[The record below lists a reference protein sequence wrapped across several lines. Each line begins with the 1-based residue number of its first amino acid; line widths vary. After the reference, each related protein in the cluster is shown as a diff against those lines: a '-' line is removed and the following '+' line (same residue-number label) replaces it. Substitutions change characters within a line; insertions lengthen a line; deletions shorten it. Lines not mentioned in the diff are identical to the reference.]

1 MIIFS
6 LLAAFWPVWLW
17 YGLRLCDQSDEP
29 LGIVAL
35 ITLLG
40 LIANQQSKAT
50 SAATSIP
57 TSTNTATNTATN
69 TSIPTPKP
77 SPIPTTI
84 TAMLALYGL
93 SLFLA
98 PKLISAAL
106 ALITLAL
113 ALSYILRRH
122 LSSGQW
128 ILLLLSLPLV
138 ASLNFYLGY
147 PLRLVVA
154 QCAVALLSINGFPV
168 IAQGTSLLWHNQL
181 IEIDAPC
188 SGIKMLWAALYMA
201 AVLLSLRNSKPT
213 QAMLYLILATTS
225 AVFANVLRVTSL
237 FYLEAGIIAAP
248 AEIPKLFDQQLFT
261 HQFFAHQSFASLF
274 ETAVHTGTGV
284 AAFLLVVLILF
295 FVDKRF
301 GRSLTIGKSLTNE
314 TLEISAA
321 ADQSAPQGNEA
332 EGGRSGNKYFFIAC
346 ATAALLPFCSWATLA
361 GGIGSQSSTVSG
373 SQVAIGDNQTNW
385 PTVYEGEKLRPV
397 PLSGSEEEFARNFPG
412 KIAVFQTDKQTIIFR
427 RVNQAT
433 RQLHPAADCYRASG
447 FKITNLPRQ
456 TDQAGINWNVLDAQ
470 KGTRRLEVRER
481 IFDDKG
487 QNYTDVS
494 HWYWAAF
501 WGQTKG
507 PWWSITTVS
516 VKELKSK

>member
-17 YGLRLCDQSDEP
+17 YGQRLCDQSDEP

-35 ITLLG
+35 ITLLC
-40 LIANQQSKAT
+40 LIAYQQSKAT
-50 SAATSIP
+50 SAAKAIHTS
-57 TSTNTATNTATN
+57 TN
-69 TSIPTPKP
+69 TSIP
-77 SPIPTTI
+77 IPTSTPTSATTTL

-93 SLFLA
+93 SLFFA

-113 ALSYILRRH
+113 AGSYILRRR

-128 ILLLLSLPLV
+128 TLLLLSLPLV

-168 IAQGTSLLWHNQL
+168 ITQGTSLLWHNQL

-201 AVLLSLRNSKPT
+201 AVQLSLRNSRTT
-213 QAMLYLILATTS
+213 QALLYLILATAA
-225 AVFANVLRVTSL
+225 AVFANILRVTSL

-248 AEIPKLFDQQLFT
+248 AEIPQLFT
-261 HQFFAHQSFASLF
+261 HHSFAHQSFASLF

-284 AAFLLVVLILF
+284 AAFLLVVLILC

-314 TLEISAA
+314 ILEISAA
-321 ADQSAPQGNEA
+321 ADQSAPQLNEA
-332 EGGRSGNKYFFIAC
+332 EGRRSPNKYFFIAC
-346 ATAALLPFCSWATLA
+346 ATVALLPFCSWAKLA
-361 GGIGSQSSTVSG
+361 GDNSSQSFTATG
-373 SQVAIGDNQTNW
+373 ALVATGGNQTEW
-385 PTVYEGEKLRPV
+385 PTMYEGEKLRLV
-397 PLSGSEEEFARNFPG
+397 PLSGSEEEFAKNFPG

-447 FKITNLPRQ
+447 FKIINLPRQ
-456 TDQAGINWNVLDAQ
+456 RDQAGNDWNVLEAQ
-470 KGTRRLEVRER
+470 KNTRRLAVRER
-481 IFDDKG
+481 IYDDSG

-494 HWYWAAF
+494 QWYWAAF
-501 WGQTKG
+501 WGQTRG

>member
-1 MIIFS
+1 MVEQQKAQDSEHLIIFS
-6 LLAAFWPVWLW
+6 ILAAFWPVWIW
-17 YGLRLCDQSDEP
+17 YGQRLCDQSDEP

-35 ITLLG
+35 ITLLY
-40 LIANQQSKAT
+40 LITYQQSKAT
-50 SAATSIP
+50 SAAASANAASPSSIL
-57 TSTNTATNTATN
+57 TSTI
-69 TSIPTPKP
+69 TS
-77 SPIPTTI
+77 SPVAL

-93 SLFLA
+93 SLFFA

-113 ALSYILRRH
+113 AISHIWRRP
-122 LSSGQW
+122 LNSGQW

-154 QCAVALLSINGFPV
+154 QCAVSLLSINGFPV

-188 SGIKMLWAALYMA
+188 SGIKMLWAALYLA
-201 AVLLSLRNSKPT
+201 AVQLSLRNSKPT
-213 QAMLYLILATTS
+213 QAILYLILGTTA

-248 AEIPKLFDQQLFT
+248 AQIPKLFT
-261 HQFFAHQSFASLF
+261 HQFFAPQSFAALF

-301 GRSLTIGKSLTNE
+301 GRSLTIGKSLTSE
-314 TLEISAA
+314 ALEICAEA
-321 ADQSAPQGNEA
+321 NQSASQLNEPK
-332 EGGRSGNKYFFIAC
+332 EKRSGYKPLFIAC
-346 ATAALLPFCSWATLA
+346 ATAALLPFCSLHKLTD
-361 GGIGSQSSTVSG
+361 GSVDQSSTVTS
-373 SQVAIGDNQTNW
+373 SQVGTGGNQANW
-385 PTVYEGEKLRPV
+385 PTEYEGQKLRPL
-397 PLSGSEEEFARNFPG
+397 PLSGSEEEFAKNFPG

-456 TDQAGINWNVLDAQ
+456 TDQAGINWNVLEAQ
-470 KGTRRLEVRER
+470 KSTRHLEVRER
-481 IFDDKG
+481 IYDDYG
-487 QNYTDVS
+487 HNYTDVS
-494 HWYWAAF
+494 QWYWAAF
-501 WGQTKG
+501 WSQTKG
-507 PWWSITTVS
+507 PWCSITTVTALR
-516 VKELKSK
+516 K

>member
-17 YGLRLCDQSDEP
+17 YGQRLCDQSDEP

-35 ITLLG
+35 ITLLC
-40 LIANQQSKAT
+40 LIAYQQSKAT
-50 SAATSIP
+50 SAAKAIH
-57 TSTNTATNTATN
+57 TSTNTNT
-69 TSIPTPKP
+69 
-77 SPIPTTI
+77 PITTTTPTTTPTTL

-113 ALSYILRRH
+113 AISYILRRR

-154 QCAVALLSINGFPV
+154 QCAVSLLSINGFPV

-201 AVLLSLRNSKPT
+201 AVQLSLRNSRPI
-213 QAMLYLILATTS
+213 QALLYLTLATAA

-248 AEIPKLFDQQLFT
+248 AEIPQLF
-261 HQFFAHQSFASLF
+261 APLF
-274 ETAVHTGTGV
+274 ETAVHVGTGV
-284 AAFLLVVLILF
+284 TAFLLVALILF
-295 FVDKRF
+295 WVDQRF
-301 GRSLTIGKSLTNE
+301 GKSQSDENTN
-314 TLEISAA
+314 ISSA
-321 ADQSAPQGNEA
+321 ADQSAPQFGPQPNEA
-332 EGGRSGNKYFFIAC
+332 RKERSPNKYFFIAC
-346 ATAALLPFCSWATLA
+346 ATAALLPFCSVAKLV
-361 GGIGSQSSTVSG
+361 GGTGSQSSTVAG
-373 SQVAIGDNQTNW
+373 SQVALGGNQTNW

-397 PLSGSEEEFARNFPG
+397 PLSGSEEAFAKNFPG
-412 KIAVFQTDKQTIIFR
+412 TIAVFQTDKQTIIFR

-447 FKITNLPRQ
+447 FKIINLPRQ
-456 TDQAGINWNVLDAQ
+456 RDQAGNNWNVLLAQ
-470 KGTRRLEVRER
+470 KKTRQLLISER
-481 IFDDKG
+481 IYDDSG

-494 HWYWAAF
+494 QWYWAAF
-501 WGQTKG
+501 WGQTRG